1 MCIICRLYILPPLSP
16 TFARWGENSPQRGK
30 IPPSSYGGAPND
42 AKLSTW
48 STGQEHET
56 FNFSGQEIKDQ
67 SRRRPKL
74 DVEAWRRHH
83 FRVSTPLGRVVFLV
97 IVTFGTW
104 NLQLQWPG
112 DQRSKSQETEVRC
125 GGLAEASFS
134 SFDPVGSS
142 SVSSYCDLFEH
153 RVTVTFDLLT
163 EKLIVSRPCP
173 VDHLCQLT
181 SKSFIRC
188 QSVMFTSL
196 VTATNGHTHGR
207 TTDNLIT

>member
-1 MCIICRLYILPPLSP
+1 MPIICRRYILTPSVPHLCKVGGKFPP
-16 TFARWGENSPQRGK
+16 AGENSPQ
-30 IPPSSYGGAPND
+30 
-42 AKLSTW
+42 LLW
-48 STGQEHET
+48 W
-56 FNFSGQEIKDQ
+56 
-67 SRRRPKL
+67 RPKWCK
-74 DVEAWRRHH
+74 VKYMVHGTR
-83 FRVSTPLGRVVFLV
+83 
-97 IVTFGTW
+97 TW